1 MVLARAPRLTR
12 LTRIREKGLI
22 ETIRSRIEE
31 FRKRISPPRF

>member
-1 MVLARAPRLTR
+1 MVLARAPRLR